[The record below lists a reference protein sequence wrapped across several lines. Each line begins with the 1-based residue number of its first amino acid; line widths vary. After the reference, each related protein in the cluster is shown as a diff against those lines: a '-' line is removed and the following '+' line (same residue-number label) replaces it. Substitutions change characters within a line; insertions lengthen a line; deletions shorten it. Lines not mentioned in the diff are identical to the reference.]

1 MTLDRDFWLSI
12 RHAYLM
18 QVGAIEK
25 ILGINPTTAEV
36 RKWARVKYGDCGT
49 IKADDVKV
57 KIAEIE
63 TK

>member
-1 MTLDRDFWLSI
+1 MQDRDFWLSI

-25 ILGINPTTAEV
+25 ALGITPTTAEV
-36 RKWARVKYGDCGT
+36 RKWARAKYGDCSI
-49 IKADDVKV
+49 IKAEDVRV

-63 TK
+63 IE